1 MRKLLFL
8 FGILISGCL
17 HAQSLYNKGI
27 LSIGST
33 SVLFVKDSLV
43 NNGTLINNGDMQ
55 IGGAWINNNQ
65 YDAGQGKITFNSE
78 LPQVINHNDQAFSKL
93 TITGGEKLF
102 QANITIENEL
112 NLTDGVLVSQNDA
125 KIIFNEGA
133 KITGGSDQSHIQGT
147 VYHKGSG
154 DKLFPVGNG
163 TTYLPVEILNV
174 QGASTELGIRE
185 VELQGVTLQ
194 RSASL
199 DAVSTDRYW
208 ELDVVS
214 GSLSNSQIILPVRNE
229 AIVQNIDHAVVA
241 QASALNANFESLGRS
256 TFTGSSNNGTV
267 TSAQPVS
274 LRLLAIGVAEDNK
287 SIEVYNAIS
296 PNGDGL
302 NDFLRIGNIE
312 KFPNNKVS
320 LFNRWGD
327 KVFEMSGYNNKD
339 RVFSG
344 ASNVGGG
351 KELSPGTYY
360 YVIDKGDG
368 SPMENGYI
376 SLKN

>member
-1 MRKLLFL
+1 MKN
-8 FGILISGCL
+8 ILTFFIAL
-17 HAQSLYNKGI
+17 MAFTTHAQSLYNQGI

-78 LPQVINHNDQAFSKL
+78 LPQVINHHDQAFSKL

-102 QANITIENEL
+102 QANITVEREL
-112 NLTDGVLVSQNDA
+112 NLSDGILVSQNGA
-125 KIIFNEGA
+125 KIIFDEGA
-133 KITGGSDQSHIQGT
+133 VITGGSDQSHIQGE
-147 VYHKGSG
+147 VYHKGAG

-163 TTYLPVEILNV
+163 TVYLPVEVLNV
-174 QGASTELGIRE
+174 QGSSTEIGIRE
-185 VELQGVTLQ
+185 VDLNGSTLLKAQ
-194 RSASL
+194 SL
-199 DAVSTDRYW
+199 DAISAERYW
-208 ELDVVS
+208 EMEVVS
-214 GSLSNSQIILPVRNE
+214 GSLNNSKVVLPVRDE
-229 AIVQNIDHAVVA
+229 SIVTNSDHAVVA
-241 QASALNANFESLGRS
+241 GSADLTQNFESFGHSDFSGSASTGR
-256 TFTGSSNNGTV
+256 V
-267 TSAQPVS
+267 TSEQPVTV
-274 LRLLAIGVAEDNK
+274 RLLAIGVVEDSK
-287 SIEVYNAIS
+287 SIEVYNAVS

-312 KFPNNKVS
+312 KYPNNKVS

-327 KVFEMSGYNNKD
+327 KVFEVTGYNNKD

-344 ASNVGGG
+344 LSTSGNV
-351 KELSPGTYY
+351 LSPGTYY
-360 YVIDKGDG
+360 YAIDKGDG
-368 SPMENGYI
+368 SAVENGYL